1 MRTLNYESDN
11 MCVEIPVHLLHEELK
26 MARVAYSILDIP
38 GVDNCIN
45 LLETLEAIMA
55 DAEED

>member
-26 MARVAYSILDIP
+26 MARVAYSILEIP
-38 GVDNCIN
+38 GVDTCID
-45 LLETLEAIMA
+45 LLEVLETIMK
-55 DAEED
+55 DEED